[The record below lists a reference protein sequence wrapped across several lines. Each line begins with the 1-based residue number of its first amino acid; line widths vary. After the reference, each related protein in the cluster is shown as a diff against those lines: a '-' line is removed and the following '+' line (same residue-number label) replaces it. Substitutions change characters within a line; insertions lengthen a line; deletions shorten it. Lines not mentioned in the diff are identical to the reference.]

1 MGKIRFKLLAV
12 ILFIGITTNAQIYD
26 GSYIPFG
33 LGYAYQ
39 TVKDNSVSS
48 VSYSGNLASLST
60 GYYSQSEHWLSILD
74 ISGFGAF
81 LYPNVNRENN
91 TNSAISISGRLSYSM
106 SYQVSK
112 WKEWRFF
119 AGLLSHNVWDYRDVS
134 RFSNNSFN
142 FNGFISGGI
151 SLASQKTFDLWN
163 RKFGFQYTLGL
174 PFSTYALRP
183 GYIKPFIGDDIGSTE
198 FYFWG
203 DYFALDSKTELF
215 WKINDHNLI
224 RLSYQW
230 EYNQLNALNKVQ
242 VASHFIT
249 LSTIFGF

>member
-1 MGKIRFKLLAV
+1 MGFTV
-12 ILFIGITTNAQIYD
+12 NAQIYN
-26 GSYIPFG
+26 GNYIPFG

-39 TVKDNSVSS
+39 TVKDNSVSP
-48 VSYSGNLASLST
+48 VSYSGHLGSVST
-60 GYYSQSEHWLSILD
+60 GYYHQSDNWLSILD

-91 TNSAISISGRLSYSM
+91 SNSALTISGRASYAM
-106 SYQVSK
+106 SYKVYEKNQ
-112 WKEWRFF
+112 WQFF

-142 FNGFISGGI
+142 FNGFFSGGI
-151 SLASQKTFDLWN
+151 SLAAQKSVELWN
-163 RKFGFQYTLGL
+163 RNFGFQYTLGL
-174 PFSTYALRP
+174 PFSTYSLRP
-183 GYIKPFIGDDIGSTE
+183 GYIKPFIADDIGSSE

-203 DYFALDSKTELF
+203 DYYAIDSKTEFF
-215 WKINDHNLI
+215 WKVNDHNLI

-230 EYNQLNALNKVQ
+230 EYNELKALNKVQ
-242 VASHFIT
+242 VASHFVT